1 MVVDDEDCPEC
12 DEILEELEMIDDE
25 ADLYGELK
33 ITLKLYFSF
42 LIYILIDATHRK
54 TKCFSK

>member
-33 ITLKLYFSF
+33 ITQKSYFSF
-42 LIYILIDATHRK
+42 LI
-54 TKCFSK
+54 S